1 MIAHTPT
8 IFASVAWVALIM
20 AFCLLVVG
28 RFNQR
33 DGLLTAGAGLLA
45 HALAYVCFMYY
56 GHAPLWLTYS
66 LPNTLLAVALAF
78 YSASIFRINQQQV
91 PWLPVF
97 SPPII
102 LGLLMILL
110 VETEEPRMLA
120 ASGVLMVQCLQIIL
134 WAQNNQQPDGRAHLL
149 LIVGAAV
156 SLIGILIRAIA
167 IATGLVDEMRYDI
180 SNLRQSISISIG
192 TVTVMML
199 SLGLVLL
206 SKERIEGVLKHM
218 ALRDPLTDLPN
229 RRAIME
235 QMDNEIE
242 RARRNGNTLAVAVV
256 DIDHFKNINDIYG
269 HLAGDAV
276 LKHCASLMRQ
286 RLRQSDGL
294 GRFGGEEFLLLLPET
309 SREGAAIALDDLRAF
324 VASTPTKFGDLSI
337 SQHFSVGVWCGIPS
351 TQDSG
356 NSLLAKADAA
366 LYKAKNAGRN
376 TLKLAE
382 DIQISAL
389 V

>member
-56 GHAPLWLTYS
+56 GQAPLWLTYS

-78 YSASIFRINQQQV
+78 YSASIFRINQKPV
-91 PWLPVF
+91 PWLLVF

-110 VETEEPRMLA
+110 LNTNEPRMLA
-120 ASGVLMVQCLQIIL
+120 ASGVLMVQCLLIIL

-156 SLIGILIRAIA
+156 SLVGILIRVIA
-167 IATGLVDEMRYDI
+167 IATGLLEEMRYDI
-180 SNLRQSISISIG
+180 SNIRQSISISLG

-218 ALRDPLTDLPN
+218 AMRDPLTDLPN
-229 RRAIME
+229 RRAVME
-235 QMDNEIE
+235 QMDSEIE
-242 RARRNGNTLAVAVV
+242 RARRNGSTLAVAII

-276 LKHCASLMRQ
+276 LKHCAKLMKQ

-294 GRFGGEEFLLLLPET
+294 GRYGGEEFLLLLPDT

-324 VASTPTKFGDLSI
+324 VANTPTRFGDLNI
-337 SQHFSVGVWCGIPS
+337 PQHFSVGVWCGVPS
-351 TQDSG
+351 PQDSG
-356 NSLLAKADAA
+356 TTLLGKADTA

-376 TLKLAE
+376 TLKLSE
-382 DIQISAL
+382 DITISSI